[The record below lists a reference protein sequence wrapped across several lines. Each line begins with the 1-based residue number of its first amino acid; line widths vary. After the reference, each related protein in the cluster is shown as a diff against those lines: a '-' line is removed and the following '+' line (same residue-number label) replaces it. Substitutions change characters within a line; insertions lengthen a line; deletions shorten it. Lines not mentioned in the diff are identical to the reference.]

1 MVVSVVGGD
10 AAGGRGTIVEIS
22 PDDSYQVQLE
32 GGAKRTRVTRAQ
44 LEVVRPAKKDKVL
57 IVRGEH
63 KGTRGVLIG
72 IDGQDGIVKMQNS
85 DIKILDLDLVAKYD
99 DL

>member
-1 MVVSVVGGD
+1 M
-10 AAGGRGTIVEIS
+10 
-22 PDDSYQVQLE
+22 
-32 GGAKRTRVTRAQ
+32 
-44 LEVVRPAKKDKVL
+44 L